1 MAKKYQLTPTIKKLL
16 VDISLK
22 KDTYQVLEELQQY
35 FIANNFQT
43 HEFKQLDY
51 FNRIVYKQI
60 LLFSDN
66 LNKEINYAK
75 CTFLFNVSISH
86 FKKENYHNAIR
97 TLHKISSFFN
107 KSDLNQYWSELQIRQ
122 LINLG
127 GIYRHT
133 DDLYSSIYYLTKSEQ
148 LVLQNREIINPLKYL
163 FNIYNNLGISY
174 FRVDIN
180 KTLFFHTKSNDLAKK
195 LNLTLQE
202 CITLLNLAYSYHQ
215 LLKIELAKT
224 FLQEAMLL
232 AEKNGYEKLK
242 VKIYS
247 LYALIELSDNNLTK
261 AKGYLE
267 LSYPLT
273 KSLNLKDLWVNYFL
287 GLGEFYFAQKK
298 YKKAITYFTKS
309 LKLLNNL
316 KNEIQSIATLE
327 RLSSAYHL
335 LGDYKKAYE
344 ILAQKNE
351 LQEKYYGMDKLNM
364 LRGLEEQQK
373 ELELQEKELAVQ
385 QKVIKLEN
393 TALLTQMNPHFIFN
407 SLNTLQELVLRKND
421 AETLKYIADFSA
433 LLRELLQLSKKQII
447 SLEQE
452 LSFLKRYVTIEE
464 TRFTQQFNFEIK
476 IAAEIPT
483 HLISIPVMILQPI
496 VENAIQHGLAP
507 MKGKQLLKISIHLE
521 ISNDFLYLRIID
533 NGIGFNKGKKNNVA
547 SESIALNNI
556 KERIELL
563 KTNNGEKGKIEIGA
577 GTSTGKKGTCVN
589 LWIPLQFIQ
598 K

>member
-16 VDISLK
+16 IDISLK
-22 KDTYQVLEELQQY
+22 KDTYLVLEELRKY
-35 FIANNFQT
+35 FDDNIILNSKFT
-43 HEFKQLDY
+43 QLAY

-60 LLFSDN
+60 LQFKN
-66 LNKEINYAK
+66 TNKEELDFAK
-75 CTFLFNVSISH
+75 CFFILTIGRIHFLNEKH
-86 FKKENYHNAIR
+86 HEAIQ
-97 TLHKISSFFN
+97 TLHKITPFLN
-107 KSDLNQYWSELQIRQ
+107 KSIPNQYWKELQIRQ

-127 GIYRHT
+127 AIYYHT
-133 DDLYSSIYYLTKSEQ
+133 NDLYKSIYCLNKSEH
-148 LVLQNREIINPLKYL
+148 LVLKNAEIINPLKYL
-163 FNIYNNLGISY
+163 FNIYNNLGNSY
-174 FRVDIN
+174 FRVDFN

-202 CITLLNLAYSYHQ
+202 CITLYNIAYSNKL
-215 LLKIELAKT
+215 LLKTELAKT
-224 FLQEAMLL
+224 FLNEALLL
-232 AEKNGYEKLK
+232 AEKYGYEKLLA
-242 VKIYS
+242 KIYG
-247 LYALIELSDNNLTK
+247 LYALIELSEHNLTT

-267 LSYPLT
+267 LAYPLT
-273 KSLNLKDLWVNYFL
+273 KSLNLKDLWVNYFF
-287 GLGEFYFAQKK
+287 GFGEFYFAQNK

-316 KNEIQSIATLE
+316 KNEIHSIATLE

-351 LQEKYYGMDKLNM
+351 LQENHYGMDKLNM

-385 QKVIKLEN
+385 QKVVKLEN

-533 NGIGFNKGKKNNVA
+533 NGIGFNKSKKNNVA